1 MFFNKKFTF
10 LSVGFLILT
19 LSSCWK
25 SATVNEKKTGL
36 VLVNVLDKEH
46 FDDCSIKG
54 SVNIVFDNI
63 EQDAPNMIDKDAEV
77 VVFCSNYMCGA
88 SSAARDQLINM
99 GYKKVYA
106 YEGGVAEWFQ
116 KGYPVDGPAKKGY
129 LSVKMSPHVDAK
141 EDKLIISAEEL
152 KKKLEENKKI

>member
-1 MFFNKKFTF
+1 MFLNKSVALVAVSF
-10 LSVGFLILT
+10 LVLT
-19 LSSCWK
+19 ISSCWK
-25 SATVNEKKTGL
+25 SAPASEKKTGL

-54 SVNIVFDNI
+54 SVNIVFDKI

-116 KGYPVDGPAKKGY
+116 KGYPVDGQAKKGY
-129 LSVKMSPHVDAK
+129 LNVKMSPHADVQD
-141 EDKLIISAEEL
+141 DKLVISAEEL